1 MSETGGKTSTGIQE
15 NVAGLLCYLG
25 WWVTGIIFLILEK
38 ENKFVR
44 FHATQSLILF
54 GLIFIIA
61 IIFSPI
67 PFLSIIG
74 VIVWIIGVIL
84 WIVMMLMAYQG
95 KMYKLPWIGNLAEK
109 YSRTAFVGQE
119 SDTKSTKAENK
130 IQADTE
136 GQGKAEDTADTENK
150 EDTED

>member
-1 MSETGGKTSTGIQE
+1 MSDTERKTSTGIQE

-38 ENKFVR
+38 ENKFIR

-54 GLIFIIA
+54 GIIFIVA

-95 KMYKLPWIGNLAEK
+95 KTYKLPWIGNLAEK
-109 YSRTAFVGQE
+109 YSRTAFTGQE
-119 SDTKSTKAENK
+119 TDTKP
-130 IQADTE
+130 ADAGNQTQE
-136 GQGKAEDTADTENK
+136 KPDETNS
-150 EDTED
+150 TEDKDNS